1 MIWLFALG
9 IIWTCLVHKGFRNI
23 VLLLL
28 GVASAV
34 VLAALAVGLS

>member
-23 VLLLL
+23 VLLL

-34 VLAALAVGLS
+34 GLS